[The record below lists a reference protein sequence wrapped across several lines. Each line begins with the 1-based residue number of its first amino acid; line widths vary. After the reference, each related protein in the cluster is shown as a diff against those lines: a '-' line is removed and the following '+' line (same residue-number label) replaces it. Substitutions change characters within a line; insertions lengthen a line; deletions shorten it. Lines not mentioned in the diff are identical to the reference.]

1 MQSKKVKA
9 ALQFFLSK
17 RATALPVSFLMLFVS
32 LTLIVSAT
40 YYVSVTK
47 IQARGQLLNVSVA
60 KQSMLSFE
68 DSIDSITWS
77 PSTTSVYHFEDSGGT
92 FKTFPATK
100 SLLVNVTDNMTF
112 FATVFNSNVGK
123 AVYELPAAEEFVYTL
138 YLRGDEQSIINQNV
152 FTMAQLYLAL
162 GASTPELTLTY
173 RPLATMSET
182 GSSQGKPVNTLRIYI
197 INLNTSASLNTSGEF
212 NIKATC
218 LNVTSTLQTYNFTS
232 SITTLTVKATL
243 DERTDA
249 VVLPVVSNS
258 NGAFV
263 KIETLVCNIKLE
275 RIQGGG

>member
-1 MQSKKVKA
+1 
-9 ALQFFLSK
+9 
-17 RATALPVSFLMLFVS
+17 MLFVS
-32 LTLIVSAT
+32 LTIIVSVT

-60 KQSMLSFE
+60 KQSMVSFE
-68 DSIDSITWS
+68 NSIESITWS

-92 FKTFPATK
+92 FKTFPAAR
-100 SLLVNVTDNMTF
+100 SLLVNVTDNMGF
-112 FATVFNSNVGK
+112 FTIVFNSSVGK
-123 AVYELPAAEEFVYTL
+123 AVYELPAAEEFIYTL
-138 YLRGDEQSIINQNV
+138 YLRGDKQTIINQNV
-152 FTMAQLYLAL
+152 FTMAQLYLAS

-197 INLNTSASLNTSGEF
+197 INLNKSPNLNTLGEF

-232 SITTLTVKATL
+232 PITTLTAKATL

-249 VVLPVVSNS
+249 VVLPVACNF

-263 KIETLVCNIKLE
+263 KIEILVCNIRLE

>member
-1 MQSKKVKA
+1 
-9 ALQFFLSK
+9 
-17 RATALPVSFLMLFVS
+17 
-32 LTLIVSAT
+32 
-40 YYVSVTK
+40 
-47 IQARGQLLNVSVA
+47 
-60 KQSMLSFE
+60 MLSFE
-68 DSIDSITWS
+68 DSIDSVTWS

-92 FKTFPATK
+92 FKTFPTAK
-100 SLLVNVTDNMTF
+100 NLLVNVTDNMAF
-112 FATVFNSNVGK
+112 FSTVFNSGVGK
-123 AVYELPAAEEFVYTL
+123 AVYELPAAEEFFYTL
-138 YLRGDEQSIINQNV
+138 YLRGDEQAIIDQNA
-152 FTMAQLYLAL
+152 FTMAQLYLSL
-162 GASTPELTLTY
+162 EASTPELTLTY

-212 NIKATC
+212 NVKATC

-232 SITTLTVKATL
+232 PITTLTVKATL